1 MVNGDVLEMRL
12 ITMSAGYDDFSVT
25 QEEGF
30 PPEEM
35 EFRIVQAAEERF
47 PEFQQQ
53 FYYDS
58 NGLPAVDL
66 IKNSR
71 IFHRMKFEAS
81 L

>member
-35 EFRIVQAAEERF
+35 EFRIVQASRRNVSLS
-47 PEFQQQ
+47 
-53 FYYDS
+53 S
-58 NGLPAVDL
+58 N
-66 IKNSR
+66 NSF
-71 IFHRMKFEAS
+71 ITTVMVYPLS
-81 L
+81 I